1 MIDPDTLQKITETNV
16 DFAVGKHGYIC
27 HEQVRGEE
35 EYHRGDL
42 YSVWVLA
49 YELLSGRLPFDRP
62 ASMDMLL
69 AHATE
74 LPPSFEELGLSE
86 FVPPPIEAVVM
97 RCLEKNA
104 ADRPQTAREL
114 AAAYESALADVDV
127 ASSSFEERT
136 TDTPLPDRAP
146 DKPFEARFAAAADD
160 PEALLLSFKA
170 WMPEKIAQIKLRGYC
185 HDFHGEVVESQP
197 GLIRVRLPGRKRS
210 EQTNGPLSWL
220 GLSRKSNHTFLELRL
235 IQHEPER
242 ENLLTVEARFRPDE
256 TSSLG
261 DKRWRARCVNHFI
274 NLRGYLMGQVEA
286 E

>member
-1 MIDPDTLQKITETNV
+1 MDFGLAKMIDAETLQKITDTNV
-16 DFAVGKHGYIC
+16 DFAVGTPGYIC
-27 HEQVRGEE
+27 PEQVRGEDVD
-35 EYHRGDL
+35 HRGDL
-42 YSVWVLA
+42 YSVGVLA

-74 LPPSFEELGLSE
+74 LPPSFEDLGLGE

-114 AAAYESALADVDV
+114 AAAYEEALAQVEV
-127 ASSSFEERT
+127 ASPEFENRT
-136 TDTPLPDRAP
+136 CDTPLPDRAP
-146 DKPFEARFAAAADD
+146 DKPFEARFAAATDD
-160 PEALLLSFKA
+160 PQALLLSFKA

-197 GLIRVRLPGRKRS
+197 GLIRVRLPGRQKS
-210 EQTNGPLSWL
+210 EVNNGPLSWL
-220 GLSRKSNHTFLELRL
+220 GLSRKPNHT
-235 IQHEPER
+235 
-242 ENLLTVEARFRPDE
+242 LLDVEARFRPDE

-274 NLRGYLMGQVEA
+274 NLRGYLMGQVEV